1 VAKRLIVNADDYGRS
16 YEISEGIRLA
26 HKYGI
31 VTSTTCMMN
40 IPTTVEDVKV
50 AVKETPGLGLGV
62 HLVLTMGRPISKHEA
77 VKSVTDSNG
86 DFLKYTPFAENMPN
100 LKIEEVKLEWRAQ
113 IEAFIK
119 AAGKKPDHL
128 DSHHHSSYWS
138 PDLFRGMLELA
149 REYDCPIRF
158 PFTEREY
165 GELEPT
171 RPHVPALLDE
181 FKPRRPDTFLFDFYD
196 EQATYEV
203 MMKII
208 GNLNDGTTE
217 LMCHPGFVP
226 DAFMKESVY
235 NKPRQRELGIV
246 IDPAVRNAIDE
257 HEIELVSFAEL

>member
-1 VAKRLIVNADDYGRS
+1 
-16 YEISEGIRLA
+16 
-26 HKYGI
+26 
-31 VTSTTCMMN
+31 
-40 IPTTVEDVKV
+40 
-50 AVKETPGLGLGV
+50 
-62 HLVLTMGRPISKHEA
+62 
-77 VKSVTDSNG
+77 
-86 DFLKYTPFAENMPN
+86 
-100 LKIEEVKLEWRAQ
+100 
-113 IEAFIK
+113 
-119 AAGKKPDHL
+119 
-128 DSHHHSSYWS
+128 
-138 PDLFRGMLELA
+138 
-149 REYDCPIRF
+149 
-158 PFTEREY
+158 
-165 GELEPT
+165 
-171 RPHVPALLDE
+171 VPALLDE